1 MDEFDIDVDDMDFL
15 SARAA
20 DIIGEVTDKL
30 LAEQSDSGMP
40 KAFGESAIFHGAI
53 CSSAAKMQEVGV
65 AQEDAILMVITCVLN
80 AYSDKRGMN

>member
-1 MDEFDIDVDDMDFL
+1 MNEFDIDVDDMDFL

-20 DIIGEVTDKL
+20 DMVGEVTDKL
-30 LAEQSDSGMP
+30 LADQSASDMP
-40 KAFGESAIFHGAI
+40 KDIREAAIFHGAI

-65 AQEDAILMVITCVLN
+65 PQEDAILMVITCVLN

>member
-1 MDEFDIDVDDMDFL
+1 MDEFDIDVDGMDFL

-20 DIIGEVTDKL
+20 DMVGEVTDKL
-30 LAEQSDSGMP
+30 LADQSASDMP
-40 KAFGESAIFHGAI
+40 KDIREAAIFHGAI

-65 AQEDAILMVITCVLN
+65 AQEDAILMVITCVYN